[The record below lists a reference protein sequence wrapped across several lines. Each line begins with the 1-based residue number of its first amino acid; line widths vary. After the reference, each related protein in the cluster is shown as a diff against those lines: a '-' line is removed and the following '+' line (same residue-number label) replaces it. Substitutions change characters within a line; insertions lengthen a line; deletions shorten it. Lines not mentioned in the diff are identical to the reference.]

1 MIALIIPIALLN
13 PAADPADAVYKLLC
27 KSPTWHEWSGTQ
39 DKAHDQLIKTLTE
52 IQTYPTEAIVKG
64 ASKFVSVPED
74 RVHFQRETLMYL
86 VGRHIFNVPYG
97 KLKEFPR
104 RSESSPTGSFFCQPL
119 AIDDTGRLGL
129 RFRFGSYRGSG
140 YLFKSDFPRLETK
153 FGRRTNS
160 Q

>member
-64 ASKFVSVPED
+64 GSKYVSVPED
-74 RVHFQRETLMYL
+74 LVHFQRETLMYL

-97 KLKEFPR
+97 RVKEFPR
-104 RSESSPTGSFFCQPL
+104 SAESSAFCFQPL
-119 AIDDTGRLGL
+119 AIDDTGQLGL

-140 YLFKSDFPRLETK
+140 YFFRNDFPRLQTQ
-153 FGRRTNS
+153 FGRRTKS